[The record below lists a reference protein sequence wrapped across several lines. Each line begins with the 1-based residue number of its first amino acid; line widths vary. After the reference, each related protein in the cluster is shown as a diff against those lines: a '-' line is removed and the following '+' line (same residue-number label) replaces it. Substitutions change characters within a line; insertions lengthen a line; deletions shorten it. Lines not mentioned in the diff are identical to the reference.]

1 MLKNECTRNC
11 WLAAAVFGLL
21 VWIFNGSFIGGLA
34 MGLIA
39 FFLLGN
45 LLVWLVCSGRGGAAE
60 DAEVLGKTPSAEP
73 AGDTVLDRAE
83 QAVVEA
89 SQAFSAG
96 TVAAVAKGREALQEM
111 RDKSRDDDDDDGDDD
126 RHEDHEDHDGDD
138 DDSILERAEE
148 KLEQAGEAVKGAVG
162 ALAARG
168 REAIDSLTSRDEAEE
183 APVTLAASAPPVE
196 AAKTEAPKPVA
207 KPKAEKAKPAKA
219 KAEKP
224 KAAKPKKAKVAADD
238 LKEIK
243 GVGPA
248 LEALLHE
255 NGVTGFAQIAAW
267 TEADMDRYAG
277 LIGRMGSRI
286 RSDDWVA
293 QAKVLAA
300 GGSTEF
306 SRRVDKGEV
315 Y

>member
-1 MLKNECTRNC
+1 MLKNECARNC

-21 VWIFNGSFIGGLA
+21 VWIFNGTFIGGLA

-45 LLVWLVCSGRGGAAE
+45 LLVWLVCSGRGGAVE
-60 DAEVLGKTPSAEP
+60 DAEVLGKTPTADP
-73 AGDTVLDRAE
+73 AGDSVLDRAE

-111 RDKSRDDDDDDGDDD
+111 RDKSRDDDDDD
-126 RHEDHEDHDGDD
+126 RREDHEDEDD

-148 KLEQAGEAVKGAVG
+148 KLEQAGEAVKDAVG
-162 ALAARG
+162 AIAARG
-168 REAIDSLTSRDEAEE
+168 KEAIDSLKSRDEAAET
-183 APVTLAASAPPVE
+183 PVTLAASAPPATV
-196 AAKTEAPKPVA
+196 AKPAKKPAV
-207 KPKAEKAKPAKA
+207 KPKAEKAKTGKPKT
-219 KAEKP
+219 EKP
-224 KAAKPKKAKVAADD
+224 KAAKPKKAKVAVDD

-248 LEALLHE
+248 LETLLHE
-255 NGVTGFAQIAAW
+255 NGVTSFAQIAGW
-267 TEADMDRYAG
+267 TDAEIDRHAE